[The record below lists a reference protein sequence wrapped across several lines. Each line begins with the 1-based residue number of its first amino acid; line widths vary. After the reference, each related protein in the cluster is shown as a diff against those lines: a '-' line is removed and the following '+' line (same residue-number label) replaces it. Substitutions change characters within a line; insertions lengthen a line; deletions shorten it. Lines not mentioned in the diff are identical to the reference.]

1 MMASSP
7 TTVVK
12 NSDGTYTV
20 LYFGAVCGHVAR
32 GKKRPGD
39 VGHWIAVTI
48 HNDVRRLHS
57 LSSARSYLTGSFF

>member
-1 MMASSP
+1 MTAASTSL
-7 TTVVK
+7 VK

-39 VGHWIAVTI
+39 VGHWIAVPI
-48 HNDVRRLHS
+48 HNDVKRLHS
-57 LSSARSYLTGSFF
+57 LASARSYLTGSFF